1 MKTIDIHIGTSVF
14 SFSAPE
20 NWSEV
25 SQEQFESFI
34 LHQDSFDEIKDET
47 LFSVLSVPHEVQL
60 FLSEIDKYYLKKCIF
75 FLSKMS
81 LISNW
86 VIKKLVLSDGRVATP
101 PAWDFSNMSWEEF
114 IFADTYASR
123 QELKILASILFRP
136 DIFTADENATR
147 RMPFS
152 VDGTTNR
159 LKLFDGVKEE
169 SLMGVYTIFV
179 NARKRLADKYPRL
192 FIENDGEDEN
202 ANDVDWLKITREL
215 LGDDFVEEKKLLSL
229 PVNSVLTRLERLIK
243 DNHRNI

>member
-47 LFSVLSVPHEVQL
+47 LFSVLSVPYEVQL
-60 FLSEIDKYYLKKCIF
+60 FISEIDKYNLKKCIF

-86 VIKKLVLSDGRVATP
+86 VVQKLILSDGRVATP
-101 PAWDFSNMSWEEF
+101 PAWDFSNMTWEEF

-123 QELKILASILFRP
+123 QELKVLASILFRP
-136 DIFTADENATR
+136 ETETCDENISKRT
-147 RMPFS
+147 PFS
-152 VDGTTNR
+152 IEGTTNR
-159 LKLFDGVKEE
+159 LKLFDNVKEE
-169 SLMGVYTIFV
+169 SLMGVYIIFV
-179 NARKRLADKYPRL
+179 SLRKRLADKYPRL
-192 FIENDGEDEN
+192 FIESDEDDDN
-202 ANDVDWLKITREL
+202 SNGCDWLKITREL
-215 LGDDFVEEKKLLSL
+215 LGEDFVEEKKLLGL

-243 DNHRNI
+243 DNR